1 VGYWH
6 HRVSCIVLI
15 SRALADLNRYT
26 LAVGRAPFHAS
37 SKEEIYKKLKTGDY
51 SWPELSS
58 ITNEISAD
66 LRDLV
71 SSLLVSEELR
81 PSPDQIVS
89 HPFFRIAFVPRQMS
103 RAQVSK
109 VPSWPN
115 VQPPSP
121 EVLRRG
127 YSESWWH
134 VCKESGVGEYAPGKC
149 FQLNAGKKIRSI
161 VRDIERE
168 VAAGRQPVIPIPSD
182 TVYTSPNCNSI
193 DAFQPRN
200 ALTEIAEEREPD
212 TRQLKEI
219 SNNEVQ
225 SGKETSTDETK
236 KKKDAELMPP
246 PPRVRRAGPIRRT
259 RAVPGDREA
268 NDKEESAPEST
279 RQSSRLNTLSQTNP
293 LSQTAF
299 SGTNF
304 LPSSSQP
311 QSGEIIPASK
321 RSVDASLARRPRKN
335 LSDRDIPALADAIR
349 DDLEIAPSRTLATR
363 SSRSRSKQPSQ
374 EVVEIFDEQ
383 ENLGRPVLPP
393 PPTMSAKL
401 PIPRRKMLEPTS
413 TFPGSDPTAVLE
425 RLNAFRDNLASAL
438 ERKHLMPSRRVPQQ
452 PSRTLPFV
460 SRWVDYSKK
469 HGVGYVLD
477 DGTVGCVINGSA
489 ASGTPVTHVAVKN
502 GERWL
507 ARIGKRFEHLER
519 VPFRMF
525 EDHGAAGLEKLDL
538 ASRDEKTRER
548 LRMLRVLW
556 VKFGRYMSQTL
567 NATETADCADDE
579 PEADSDL
586 LFVRFYQRS
595 GNVGIWGFSDGCVQ
609 VRFDRD
615 IVVIETRYLLTN
627 SSTSPTTPNL
637 SSLQMVCI
645 LQRHSCPWKECAQ
658 LKRSMISQPSYSET
672 GKHWCIQSM
681 HYSTDRS
688 SEVAGRSCSPRWCK
702 PTW

>member
-1 VGYWH
+1 
-6 HRVSCIVLI
+6 
-15 SRALADLNRYT
+15 
-26 LAVGRAPFHAS
+26 
-37 SKEEIYKKLKTGDY
+37 
-51 SWPELSS
+51 
-58 ITNEISAD
+58 
-66 LRDLV
+66 
-71 SSLLVSEELR
+71 
-81 PSPDQIVS
+81 
-89 HPFFRIAFVPRQMS
+89 
-103 RAQVSK
+103 
-109 VPSWPN
+109 
-115 VQPPSP
+115 
-121 EVLRRG
+121 
-127 YSESWWH
+127 
-134 VCKESGVGEYAPGKC
+134 
-149 FQLNAGKKIRSI
+149 
-161 VRDIERE
+161 
-168 VAAGRQPVIPIPSD
+168 
-182 TVYTSPNCNSI
+182 
-193 DAFQPRN
+193 
-200 ALTEIAEEREPD
+200 
-212 TRQLKEI
+212 
-219 SNNEVQ
+219 
-225 SGKETSTDETK
+225 
-236 KKKDAELMPP
+236 MPP
-246 PPRVRRAGPIRRT
+246 PPRIRRAGPIRRT
-259 RAVPGDREA
+259 RAVAGDRET

-349 DDLEIAPSRTLATR
+349 DDLEIAPSRTLPTR

-393 PPTMSAKL
+393 PPTMTAKL
-401 PIPRRKMLEPTS
+401 PVPRRKMLETTS
-413 TFPGSDPTAVLE
+413 TFPGSDPSAVLE
-425 RLNAFRDNLASAL
+425 RLNTFRDNLASAL

-452 PSRTLPFV
+452 PSRPLPFV

-519 VPFRMF
+519 VPFRIF

-579 PEADSDL
+579 PDTDSDL

-609 VRFDRD
+609 VCFERE
-615 IVVIETRYLLTN
+615 VVITEARDSQTN
-627 SSTSPTTPNL
+627 SFTSRITPN
-637 SSLQMVCI
+637 SLFRQMVCT
-645 LQRHSCPWKECAQ
+645 LPQHSCRWKECAR
-658 LKRSMISQPSYSET
+658 LKRSMICQPSCSET
-672 GKHWCIQSM
+672 DRHWCIQSM
-681 HYSTDRS
+681 PCFMAHSL
-688 SEVAGRSCSPRWCK
+688 EAVGRSCSPRWCK
-702 PTW
+702 PTWSKTRCTCCFKC

>member
-1 VGYWH
+1 MSPSAC
-6 HRVSCIVLI
+6 RD
-15 SRALADLNRYT
+15 ADLDRYT

-37 SKEEIYKKLKTGDY
+37 SKEEIYKKLKAGDY

-71 SSLLVSEELR
+71 SSLLVAEELR
-81 PSPDQIVS
+81 PCPDQIVS
-89 HPFFRIAFVPRQMS
+89 HPFFKIAFVPRQMS

-109 VPSWPN
+109 VPTWPN

-121 EVLRRG
+121 EVLQRG
-127 YSESWWH
+127 YSESWWY

-182 TVYTSPNCNSI
+182 TVYTSPNYSGI

-200 ALTEIAEEREPD
+200 ALPEIAEEKEPE

-219 SNNEVQ
+219 SHNEVLPAY
-225 SGKETSTDETK
+225 KESSADEEKK
-236 KKKDAELMPP
+236 KKKDTELMPP
-246 PPRVRRAGPIRRT
+246 PPRVRRAGPIRKTRT
-259 RAVPGDREA
+259 VSDEK
-268 NDKEESAPEST
+268 DETAPEST
-279 RQSSRLNTLSQTNP
+279 RQSSRLNTLSQT
-293 LSQTAF
+293 AF

-304 LPSSSQP
+304 LPSASQP
-311 QSGEIIPASK
+311 QSGEIIPVSK
-321 RSVDASLARRPRKN
+321 RSADASLARRPRAPRKN
-335 LSDRDIPALADAIR
+335 LSDREIPALADAIR
-349 DDLEIAPSRTLATR
+349 EDLEIAPPKATR
-363 SSRSRSKQPSQ
+363 SSRPRSKQPSQ

-383 ENLGRPVLPP
+383 MSSGRPTLPP
-393 PPTMSAKL
+393 PPTMTAKL
-401 PIPRRKMLEPTS
+401 PVPRRKAPES
-413 TFPGSDPTAVLE
+413 SSAFPGSDPTAVLE
-425 RLNAFRDNLASAL
+425 RLCVFRNNLASAL
-438 ERKHLMPSRRVPQQ
+438 ERKHLAPSRRVPQQ
-452 PSRTLPFV
+452 PSKPLPFV

-477 DGTVGCVINGSA
+477 DGTVGCVINASA
-489 ASGTPVTHVAVKN
+489 SNGTPVTHVAVRN

-519 VPFRMF
+519 VPFKIF
-525 EDHGAAGLEKLDL
+525 EDHGSAGLEQLDL
-538 ASRDEKTRER
+538 STRDEGTRER

-567 NATETADCADDE
+567 NGTDMVDGADDE
-579 PEADSDL
+579 TDADSDL

-609 VRFDRD
+609 VR
-615 IVVIETRYLLTN
+615 V
-627 SSTSPTTPNL
+627 
-637 SSLQMVCI
+637 
-645 LQRHSCPWKECAQ
+645 
-658 LKRSMISQPSYSET
+658 
-672 GKHWCIQSM
+672 
-681 HYSTDRS
+681 
-688 SEVAGRSCSPRWCK
+688 
-702 PTW
+702 

>member
-1 VGYWH
+1 
-6 HRVSCIVLI
+6 
-15 SRALADLNRYT
+15 
-26 LAVGRAPFHAS
+26 
-37 SKEEIYKKLKTGDY
+37 
-51 SWPELSS
+51 
-58 ITNEISAD
+58 
-66 LRDLV
+66 
-71 SSLLVSEELR
+71 
-81 PSPDQIVS
+81 
-89 HPFFRIAFVPRQMS
+89 MS

-109 VPSWPN
+109 VPTWPN

-121 EVLRRG
+121 EVLQRG
-127 YSESWWH
+127 YSESWWY

-219 SNNEVQ
+219 SHNEVQ
-225 SGKETSTDETK
+225 SGKENSADENK
-236 KKKDAELMPP
+236 KKQDAELMPP
-246 PPRVRRAGPIRRT
+246 PPRIRRAGPIRRT
-259 RAVPGDREA
+259 RAVAEA

-279 RQSSRLNTLSQTNP
+279 RQSSRLNTLSRTNT

-363 SSRSRSKQPSQ
+363 SSRSRSKQPTQ

-393 PPTMSAKL
+393 PPVMSAKL
-401 PIPRRKMLEPTS
+401 PVPRRKVIETTP

-452 PSRTLPFV
+452 PSRPLPFV

-519 VPFRMF
+519 VPFRIF
-525 EDHGAAGLEKLDL
+525 EDHGAAGLVKLDL

-579 PEADSDL
+579 SDADSDL

-609 VRFDRD
+609 VCFDCDGVLTEARD
-615 IVVIETRYLLTN
+615 
-627 SSTSPTTPNL
+627 
-637 SSLQMVCI
+637 
-645 LQRHSCPWKECAQ
+645 
-658 LKRSMISQPSYSET
+658 
-672 GKHWCIQSM
+672 
-681 HYSTDRS
+681 
-688 SEVAGRSCSPRWCK
+688 
-702 PTW
+702 